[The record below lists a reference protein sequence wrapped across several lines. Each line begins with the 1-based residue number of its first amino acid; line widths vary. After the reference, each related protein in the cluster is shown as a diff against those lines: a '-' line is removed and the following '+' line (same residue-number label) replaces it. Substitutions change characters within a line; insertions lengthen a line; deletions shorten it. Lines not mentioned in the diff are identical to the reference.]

1 MRDTTQ
7 ISAVPKTELLGK
19 VLKITDVRDI
29 TTKFGANKV
38 YTAKD
43 KDENEVVFFGTPVLN
58 DLQIVEGDAIILYE
72 RTSKTGRKYI
82 TAIPG
87 AQRKL

>member
-7 ISAVPKTELLGK
+7 ISAIPKSELLGK
-19 VLKITDVRDI
+19 VLRITNVRDT

-43 KDENEVVFFGTPVLN
+43 KDEKEVVFFGTPVLN
-58 DLQIVEGDAIILYE
+58 DLQIVEGDVLVLEE
-72 RTSKTGRKYI
+72 RTSNTGRKYI
-82 TAIPG
+82 TARPG